1 MDELENGLEESERF
15 TQWMEEQAELQ
26 LLEFENQY

>member
-1 MDELENGLEESERF
+1 MEELENGIEESEHF

-26 LLEFENQY
+26 LENQY

>member
-1 MDELENGLEESERF
+1 MEELENGIEESERF

-26 LLEFENQY
+26 LTQYDYE